1 MPGASRELA
10 ELIRWM
16 TVQQVPR
23 RYPADACELQG
34 RWAGG

>member
-23 RYPADACELQG
+23 MDANGVGPDGKPSLT
-34 RWAGG
+34 